1 MMSRCRVVVGGA
13 LFLMMCGWGV
23 WSVSVLA
30 QSAPATP
37 RLEFDAASVKPN
49 PSSSAPQG
57 FDVRT
62 LAAGE
67 LRITA
72 TTLRELIRLAYGAD
86 FIRTQDQLV
95 GGPSWL
101 NVDRFDVIAKVDRSV
116 LAGPGPGGNAAER
129 MFTMLRALLQDRFKV
144 KTHVEMKETSIY
156 ALKVAR
162 TDGALGPAIHPSTS
176 DCVRPDP
183 NGPPPADPSRLC
195 GLRGGIGNFTAQGVT
210 MPQLARSLA
219 AFPVIGRVVE
229 DHTDRPGAYDFTLT
243 FVPAFLQAPDSGGP
257 IANPAADAGPNI
269 FTAVREQLGLKL
281 DGAKSQVQV
290 LVVDAAERPTPD

>member
-101 NVDRFDVIAKVDRSV
+101 NVDRFDVIATVDRSV
-116 LAGPGPGGNAAER
+116 LAGPGPGGNAADGER
-129 MFTMLRALLQDRFKV
+129 SFLYTLC
-144 KTHVEMKETSIY
+144 
-156 ALKVAR
+156 
-162 TDGALGPAIHPSTS
+162 GAGTAGGRGTTPIWRSWSAGPAGGAGTSWELCRSCRFSWTVPST
-176 DCVRPDP
+176 R
-183 NGPPPADPSRLC
+183 
-195 GLRGGIGNFTAQGVT
+195 
-210 MPQLARSLA
+210 
-219 AFPVIGRVVE
+219 
-229 DHTDRPGAYDFTLT
+229 
-243 FVPAFLQAPDSGGP
+243 AP
-257 IANPAADAGPNI
+257 
-269 FTAVREQLGLKL
+269 TR
-281 DGAKSQVQV
+281 
-290 LVVDAAERPTPD
+290 R